1 MGVAAMGLP
10 EGRGSPPQVAGWLG
24 LAQRAGKACSGDVA
38 TRLAMQSGRARAVVV
53 AYDAGSSTARRF
65 AELCRQTNCPLV
77 RWGDK
82 VALGRALGR
91 PPRSVAAVTDAA
103 LAGGLVRLVDGG
115 AVRGEARGCSR

>member
-10 EGRGSPPQVAGWLG
+10 EGRRGPPQVAGWLG
-24 LAQRAGKACSGDVA
+24 LAQRAGKVCSGDVA
-38 TRLAMQSGRARAVVV
+38 TRLAVQSGRARAVVV
-53 AYDAGSSTARRF
+53 ASDAGSSTARRF
-65 AELCRQTNCPLV
+65 VELCRQTNCPLL

-103 LAGGLVRLVDGG
+103 LAGGLARLVGHTT
-115 AVRGEARGCSR
+115 VRGEARGYSR